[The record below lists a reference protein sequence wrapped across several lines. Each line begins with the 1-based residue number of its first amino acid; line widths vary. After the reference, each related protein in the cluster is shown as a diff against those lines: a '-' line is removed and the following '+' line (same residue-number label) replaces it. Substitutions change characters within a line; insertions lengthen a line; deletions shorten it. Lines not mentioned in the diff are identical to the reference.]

1 MPDHIFIDSFG
12 GTIKRL
18 RTALIGYDASNLAL
32 DERYLTFDSFWLNG
46 LRLLSNGVR
55 TAASLTDF
63 TVTYPAA
70 GAYTPTR
77 RVKILPSAGN
87 NQTRPTLA
95 WVRRGPGTMSYTPSS
110 GAATTVSYQR
120 GYGTCGVTLQTN
132 SILLSPQRTGVDY
145 VFYVFGVNGTA
156 AEGGGGNGIFFG
168 NHPLHGPG
176 LHISR
181 PGIINVDTAGLDD
194 MLFTTRRNAFQ
205 IAETGTVG
213 VTGSTTSDP
222 LGQPEQPSTL
232 WAASVVTLARSYPN
246 YPPVIAYGMGLPNHT
261 ESGCQIYWLSANQI
275 LITSSGAGSNI
286 RYAIV
291 GGDPAWEGG
300 ADPGAGI
307 TRCFASAAEG
317 LAVTRAGVDY
327 DVSTPADLIFS
338 SKRMFARFK
347 DFAAINASAPTGS
360 YFLPDP
366 PPSGAG
372 APFPFFML
380 YDQQANY
387 WWCANGSVSFK
398 GVMMFDSGL
407 GVYLAYEGLRGY
419 VSSRTTYGWDRP
431 SSYTVTAPGFASML
445 NVSDV

>member
-1 MPDHIFIDSFG
+1 MVDHILLGNLG
-12 GTIKRL
+12 GVARL
-18 RTALIGYDASNLAL
+18 RTVVPGQDVTNLSL
-32 DERYLTFDSFWLNG
+32 DERLVTFDSTWTNG

-55 TAASLTDF
+55 SAASLTNL
-63 TVTYPAA
+63 TVTYPDFS
-70 GAYTPTR
+70 GYTPTR

-95 WVRRGPGTMSYTPSS
+95 WVRRGAGSMNYTPSS
-110 GAATTVSYQR
+110 GGATTVSYQR

-132 SILLSPQRTGVDY
+132 SILLSPQRSGVDY
-145 VFYVFGVNGTA
+145 VYYVFGVDGTG
-156 AEGGGGNGIFFG
+156 AEGSGSNGVLFG

-176 LHISR
+176 LHVSR
-181 PGIINVDTAGLDD
+181 PGVAVESAGLDD
-194 MLFTTRRNAFQ
+194 MMFTTRRNAFQ

-232 WAASVVTLARSYPN
+232 WLASLVTLSGSYPN
-246 YPPVIAYGMGLPNHT
+246 YPPVIAYRMGLPGHA
-261 ESGCQIYWLSANQI
+261 ESGCQIYWVNSSQI
-275 LITSSGAGSNI
+275 LITGGASGQDI

-291 GGDPAWEGG
+291 GGDPEWEGG
-300 ADPGAGI
+300 TDQSSGI
-307 TRCFASAAEG
+307 VRCYASAAAG
-317 LAVTRAGVDY
+317 LNVTKAGVDY
-327 DVSTPADLIFS
+327 FSAGAGDLIFS
-338 SKRMFARFK
+338 SRRQFARFK

-372 APFPFFML
+372 APFPFFLL

-387 WWCANGSVSFK
+387 WWCANGNVSFK
-398 GVMMFDSGL
+398 GVMMFDGGL
-407 GVYLAYEGLRGY
+407 GVWLGYEGLRGY
-419 VSSRTTYGWDRP
+419 VTGRTTYGWNRP
-431 SSYTVTAPGFASML
+431 ASYTVTAPGFVSML